1 MEGKNKA
8 FKNINI
14 ILKNIKENTNLEYN
28 KYIYSGS
35 DTILNTYLFRKLKFF

>member
-14 ILKNIKENTNLEYN
+14 ILKNIKENTNLEYD
-28 KYIYSGS
+28 KYIY
-35 DTILNTYLFRKLKFF
+35 R